1 MWSARATIRG
11 KKRVFGETVDVEASR
26 LSKLPRGKTKD
37 ARSPK
42 FPKTRTGRQSDIL
55 CKRMVVAFSYNKKW

>member
-42 FPKTRTGRQSDIL
+42 FPKTRTQRRQSDFMKKNGG
-55 CKRMVVAFSYNKKW
+55 CVFYNKEW